1 MNLLVPPGRAGA
13 RVHAAHAV
21 AGGSELIASV
31 AFTTRRRGQ
40 RGDATSIASIPSTI
54 VWWKPRSAKGRDGG
68 RRMLG
73 TYTEFLNVTRVKT
86 HFCHQSIFCV
96 LSVLFSSP
104 RSAHSWPAVCEIQP
118 KLRVWIF
125 PTRRSRPLASSS
137 QLNRFFFQD
146 HAGACILL
154 RKK

>member
-54 VWWKPRSAKGRDGG
+54 VWWKPRSAKGRDQGIKS
-68 RRMLG
+68 RA
-73 TYTEFLNVTRVKT
+73 KT
-86 HFCHQSIFCV
+86 
-96 LSVLFSSP
+96 FSGNSFK
-104 RSAHSWPAVCEIQP
+104 
-118 KLRVWIF
+118 KLRE
-125 PTRRSRPLASSS
+125 LY
-137 QLNRFFFQD
+137 
-146 HAGACILL
+146 
-154 RKK
+154 RKL